1 MTEKEIKG
9 IIESN
14 NICRIAFIDG
24 DFPYVS
30 PFQYLYENDVLFFH
44 LTDYGKKV
52 RILRNNNHVCVA
64 IEEFDEDLSKY
75 QFISIQGR
83 LIEIENIENKKSVIK
98 KMVDEASK
106 SYSETFL
113 KAHGFDKEDGWEA
126 LSSTESIRIFQ
137 LEEKGDRIGLQSG

>member
-1 MTEKEIKG
+1 MTEEVIEDVIKG
-9 IIESN
+9 N

-30 PFQYLYENDVLFFH
+30 PFQYLYDNGRFYFH
-44 LTDYGKKV
+44 FTDYGKKI
-52 RILRNNNHVCVA
+52 RILKSNNHVCVA

-83 LIEIENIENKKSVIK
+83 LIEIENLESKKSVIK

-113 KAHGFDKEDGWEA
+113 KAHGFDKDDGWEA
-126 LSSTESIRIFQ
+126 LSSTESIRIFT